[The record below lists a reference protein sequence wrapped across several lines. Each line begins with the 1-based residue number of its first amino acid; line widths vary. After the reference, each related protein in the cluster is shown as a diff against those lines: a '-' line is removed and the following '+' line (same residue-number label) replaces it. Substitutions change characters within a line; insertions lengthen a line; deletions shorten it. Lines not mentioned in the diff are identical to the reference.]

1 LLRFIFAREEDQLVF
16 WRMNGLNEYVL
27 PKLPYAYDALE
38 PYVDK
43 ETVTLHHDKHH
54 AAYVAGF
61 NATMKKLAE
70 AREKG
75 DYAAVKALDRDL
87 AFHGSGAVLHALYW
101 EGLCPKVESKEP
113 TTGKFIE
120 QVKKDFGS
128 LDRLKSEMGAAAKAV
143 EGSGWAVL
151 AWDTVGKQLLVMQVE
166 NHQKLVVPGYV
177 PLFVIDVWE
186 HAYYLKYQNR
196 RAEYVD
202 NIWSIV
208 DWTGIE
214 ERFSALK

>member
-1 LLRFIFAREEDQLVF
+1 
-16 WRMNGLNEYVL
+16 MNEYVL

-87 AFHGSGAVLHALYW
+87 AFHGSGSVLHALYW
-101 EGLCPKVESKEP
+101 EGLCPKAESKEP
-113 TTGKFIE
+113 TTGKFLE
-120 QVKKDFGS
+120 QVKKDFGG
-128 LDRLKSEMGAAAKAV
+128 LDRLKGEMGAAAKAV

-151 AWDTVGKQLLVMQVE
+151 VWEPKSGQLLVLQAE
-166 NHQKLVVPGYV
+166 NHQKLTIWGVVP
-177 PLFVIDVWE
+177 LLVIDVWE
-186 HAYYLKYQNR
+186 HAYYLKYQNN
-196 RAEYVD
+196 RAAYVD
-202 NIWSIV
+202 ALWSIINWAAV
-208 DWTGIE
+208 E
-214 ERFSALK
+214 KRFKAAK

>member
-1 LLRFIFAREEDQLVF
+1 
-16 WRMNGLNEYVL
+16 MSEYTL

-38 PYVDK
+38 PYID
-43 ETVTLHHDKHH
+43 EQTVKLHHDRHH
-54 AAYVAGF
+54 QGYVNGL
-61 NATMKKLAE
+61 NSTLKSLVE

-75 DYAAVKALDRDL
+75 DLSAVRTLLRNL
-87 AFHGSGAVLHALYW
+87 SFHGSGVVLHNLYW
-101 EGLCPKVESKEP
+101 EGLCPASESEEP
-113 TTGKFIE
+113 TSGAFLD

-128 LDRLKSEMGAAAKAV
+128 LDGLKNVLSAAAKAV

-151 AWDTVGKQLLVMQVE
+151 AWEPLGGKLLVLQAE
-166 NHQKLVVPGYV
+166 NHQKLTIWGVR

-202 NIWSIV
+202 NIWNV
-208 DWTGIE
+208 VNWAE
-214 ERFSALK
+214 VEKKFEKAK